1 MYSKAYRKAGL
12 RASTAPT
19 GAPLKPVAAPA
30 AGAVDLAHTRDG
42 LGRYHQLVAT
52 TTDDLWHKGGGR
64 WSYRP
69 GSAQLAIE
77 MVRAKDQY
85 ETPAHLWRHA
95 IATYALDRDAHA
107 STLNAVLPCYDV
119 PGGEVAPGARYWIN
133 PAYGVRGRR
142 RVRTAEHAATRK
154 NDWR

>member
-1 MYSKAYRKAGL
+1 
-12 RASTAPT
+12 
-19 GAPLKPVAAPA
+19 
-30 AGAVDLAHTRDG
+30 
-42 LGRYHQLVAT
+42 
-52 TTDDLWHKGGGR
+52 
-64 WSYRP
+64 
-69 GSAQLAIE
+69 

-107 STLNAVLPCYDV
+107 STLNAVLPRYDV

-142 RVRTAEHAATRK
+142 RVRTAEPAATRK
-154 NDWR
+154 MIGAQ